1 MGKRDDKKYLLKWI
15 DLRDS
20 VKFYHGFGH
29 LLFIHLSKVRAQKR
43 QKKIALALLAT
54 NAAASSVAVSNDYD
68 VAYLYLSDLEIS
80 GAGDFFPKRALD
92 FPS

>member
-29 LLFIHLSKVRAQKR
+29 FFYGRILCPKFELKSGKKMLLW
-43 QKKIALALLAT
+43 LAS
-54 NAAASSVAVSNDYD
+54 NAAGSSVAVSNDYD
-68 VAYLYLSDLEIS
+68 LAYLYLSDPEIS
-80 GAGDFFPKRALD
+80 GAGDF
-92 FPS
+92 S